1 MSSRVLHGTG
11 APVAGY
17 LGSLICREVRLDG
30 ENNPQELAPFR
41 LAAVAPA
48 SLGPIP
54 QPVSMSARILWGG
67 SPIRKHLGLIFRGGA
82 RLMRHCINTLV
93 H

>member
-1 MSSRVLHGTG
+1 MSSRVLHGTR

-17 LGSLICREVRLDG
+17 LGSLICRTYLAD
-30 ENNPQELAPFR
+30 PQELAPFR

-54 QPVSMSARILWGG
+54 QPVSMSARILGGG
-67 SPIRKHLGLIFRGGA
+67 SRIRKHPGLLFRGRA
-82 RLMRHCINTLV
+82 RLMRHCINALV